1 MKNAVIYKD
10 GQFFKGDKITLSI
23 SDLALIRGY
32 GVHEFIRAYDNVP
45 FHLDMHLHRLEK
57 SAKRLL
63 IGLPYSLDQIK
74 AIISELINIVPF
86 TEIAIKLLITGGE
99 SHDFFSPDGKPIF
112 IAIAFPLPVNRIE
125 HYTDGIKLL
134 TKSYIR
140 PYPEA
145 KGTNYLSAIMGSL
158 EAKKMSA
165 HGVLFIDS
173 TGNLLECGRE
183 NFFAIRKK
191 TLITPK
197 NGILKGITREIVL
210 KISKQ
215 LCFLEERAV
224 HKNEIPTFDGAFVT
238 STQKEI
244 MPVGAID
251 NIRFIK
257 GAANPLI
264 LKFISQFSTYV
275 NQYVKARKPEL
286 KNKELFPVK

>member
-10 GQFFKGDKITLSI
+10 GQFLNGDKITLSV

-32 GVHEFIRAYDNVP
+32 GVHEFIRAYNNIP
-45 FHLDMHLHRLEK
+45 FHLDMHLDRLEK
-57 SAKRLL
+57 SAKKLL
-63 IGLPYSLDQIK
+63 IALPYSLDQIK
-74 AIISELINIVPF
+74 TIIYELINIVSF

-99 SHDFFSPDGKPIF
+99 SDDFFSPAGKPSF
-112 IAIAFPLPVNRIE
+112 IAIAFPLPLNRIE
-125 HYTDGIKLL
+125 HYRDGIKLL
-134 TKSYIR
+134 TKSHIR

-165 HGVLFIDS
+165 HGVLFVDS

-183 NFFAIRKK
+183 NFFALRKN

-215 LCFLEERAV
+215 LCDLEERAV
-224 HKNEIPTFDGAFVT
+224 HKNEILTFDGAFVT

-251 NIRFIK
+251 NIKFIK
-257 GAANPLI
+257 GVTSPLI
-264 LKFISQFSTYV
+264 QKFISYFSAYV
-275 NQYVKARKPEL
+275 NQYVKDRKKEL
-286 KNKELFPVK
+286 KNKMLIPVK